1 MDARS
6 RIAHRRLR
14 LTVSWRIV
22 GDLYMIDRGVRRKRT
37 DALPAAGDGRSAIA
51 SARAIRPSTV
61 DAPMFSLA
69 PGGAPGAGAAARARR
84 RAMDRVVHQRAA
96 TPVALHVRE
105 RRDCSAR
112 SRRTAREAAA
122 RNPPSRG
129 TARRTAS
136 PSSPARIWN
145 RCLSP
150 LAPTVLPPAH
160 DVRRWGRLR
169 LLESRE
175 NQLHGNPRRCGPG
188 PRKSRAQFRDARIVS
203 NSASTPEGREDYR
216 HGKRGDQDVT
226 AQSLFVGNSE
236 KIERKPVVGAY
247 ECRHS
252 LRRRFLGTKMWGRRA
267 SGELSTG
274 IDIRTLDEPT
284 RSRSVP
290 FLADGRGPATATP
303 LL

>member
-1 MDARS
+1 
-6 RIAHRRLR
+6 
-14 LTVSWRIV
+14 
-22 GDLYMIDRGVRRKRT
+22 
-37 DALPAAGDGRSAIA
+37 
-51 SARAIRPSTV
+51 
-61 DAPMFSLA
+61 MFSLA

-175 NQLHGNPRRCGPG
+175 NQLHGNPRRCGPVPG
-188 PRKSRAQFRDARIVS
+188 KAEHSSATLASSRTPPPPQRAAKIIDTGRGAIKMLRPRASLWAILRKSNANLSWAPTNAVTVS
-203 NSASTPEGREDYR
+203 GVASWALRCGGEGPPGNCQPVLTSGPWTSQPLAEVYPFWPT
-216 HGKRGDQDVT
+216 DVVPR
-226 AQSLFVGNSE
+226 L
-236 KIERKPVVGAY
+236 
-247 ECRHS
+247 
-252 LRRRFLGTKMWGRRA
+252 LRRCCEPQQYRCLLQLHANSLISHPIIAFCNNVPLRFTTGPMCARKRDF
-267 SGELSTG
+267 LS
-274 IDIRTLDEPT
+274 
-284 RSRSVP
+284 
-290 FLADGRGPATATP
+290 A
-303 LL
+303 